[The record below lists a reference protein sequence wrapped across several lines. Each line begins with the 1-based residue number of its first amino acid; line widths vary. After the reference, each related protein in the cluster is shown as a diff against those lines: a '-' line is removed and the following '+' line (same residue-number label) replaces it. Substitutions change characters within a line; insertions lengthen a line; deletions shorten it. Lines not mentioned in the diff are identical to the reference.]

1 MKKRIT
7 NKAIGI
13 VLTIL
18 FITIFSLFSFF
29 DSSIGD
35 GGRLEEMIF
44 IMSTPT
50 PTTEVG
56 WWDNMP
62 TPISVEADPLK
73 IVTPTP

>member
-44 IMSTPT
+44 ITSTPT